1 MDDVALLYAGSGR
14 NLLILLLSGLRDPA
28 SKVIFPEAV
37 PFWHGNAIQGY
48 TTRWDGR
55 FGACSSDGRGGGWDE
70 RERQRV
76 GRHWAGGERLAG
88 IVVPY
93 DTLT

>member
-70 RERQRV
+70 RER
-76 GRHWAGGERLAG
+76 ESELAG
-88 IVVPY
+88 AGLAVKGSRVSWSRM
-93 DTLT
+93 T